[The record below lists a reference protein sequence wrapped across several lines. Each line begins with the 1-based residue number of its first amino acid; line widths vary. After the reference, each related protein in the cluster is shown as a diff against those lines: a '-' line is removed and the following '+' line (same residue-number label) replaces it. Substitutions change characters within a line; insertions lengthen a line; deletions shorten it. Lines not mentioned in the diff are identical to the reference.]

1 MIELNVT
8 NYKGPM
14 DLLLSLIEKNKIDI
28 YDIPIKEITEGYI
41 QIINKIDVNAEEIS
55 DFILM
60 ASSLI
65 EIKSKMLVPKLNIL
79 EDDPREELVEKLL
92 EYKKFKIISS
102 ILEELR
108 VEESMSYAKV
118 KEEFEVKTESLNL
131 DEDIRVLSD
140 VFFKL
145 IYSKLNL
152 TENIF
157 FEEQIVKKEVFS
169 VEKYFNT
176 ILKKLKSIKKISLKE
191 LVSTVT
197 NKQELITS
205 FLAVL
210 ELVSSKMV
218 IAYQLNESDIILE
231 SRGLNEQ

>member
-231 SRGLNEQ
+231 SR

>member
-231 SRGLNEQ
+231 SRGSNEQ